1 MCLVSWVKCK
11 VKTNN
16 TLEIKHKKSRLPTD
30 RKPTKRQRCGKSKLR
45 QSCDYVKVVGQTWLR
60 SASIDISIIKLIDGG
75 CVPHSKMQRKLLRE
89 LQVEVPPH
97 LHPQTRASKQTSISS
112 FLSVTAEE
120 PKSNP
125 RTPRLIVKCNKKQN
139 ARASTLRINPVSML
153 PLPETHEKNS

>member
-1 MCLVSWVKCK
+1 MS
-11 VKTNN
+11 
-16 TLEIKHKKSRLPTD
+16 TD
-30 RKPTKRQRCGKSKLR
+30 SKPTKRQRCGKSY
-45 QSCDYVKVVGQTWLR
+45 DYVKSVGQTWFR
-60 SASIDISIIKLIDGG
+60 SASIDISIINLIDGG

-97 LHPQTRASKQTSISS
+97 LHPQTRTSKQTSISS

-139 ARASTLRINPVSML
+139 ARVSTLRINPASML
-153 PLPETHEKNS
+153 PETREEFIDFTREDEWNDTTLVQCMSSCKRSND